1 MSAQSIFDHAPLG
14 AIIRYTDGTPRPPE
28 HHRRKLVVWQ
38 RRNSSGRLVKKQGAT
53 CVGQTILPASFT
65 LHEGDFESEGIV
77 VLKVFKTF
85 SEGIDLT
92 FTVTER
98 PVPGSILVLDR
109 PGEQGELVH
118 VAASQKDAEDWLSRH
133 GYPQAILQTLTD
145 EPADGDPVEGRAA

>member
-14 AIIRYTDGTPRPPE
+14 AIIRYSDGTPRPPKR
-28 HHRRKLVVWQ
+28 HRRKLADWQ
-38 RRNSSGRLVKKQGAT
+38 RRNSCGRLVHKAAAT
-53 CVGQTILPASFT
+53 IVGQTILPASFT
-65 LHEGDFESEGIV
+65 LHEGDFGSEGVI

-85 SEGIDLT
+85 SVGSDLA

-98 PVPGSILVLDR
+98 PAAGSILIFDR

-118 VAASQKDAEDWLSRH
+118 VAAGMKDAEDWLSRH
-133 GYPQAILQTLTD
+133 GYPQAVLQIVTG

>member
-1 MSAQSIFDHAPLG
+1 MSAQSIFDHAPIG
-14 AIIRYTDGTPRPPE
+14 AIIRYSDGTPRPPE
-28 HHRRKLVVWQ
+28 RHRRKLADWQ
-38 RRNSSGRLVKKQGAT
+38 RRNSCGRLVKRQAAT
-53 CVGQTILPASFT
+53 IVGQTILPASFT
-65 LHEGDFESEGIV
+65 LHEGDFGSEGII

-85 SEGIDLT
+85 SVGSELT

-98 PVPGSILVLDR
+98 PVPGSILIFDR

-133 GYPQAILQTLTD
+133 GYPQAVLQTVTD